1 MNRRDAVIALLMLGV
16 APLATKAQQPKQ
28 LPTVGFL
35 ALFSRPHND
44 DWNLRL
50 KERGWIEG
58 QNVLIERA
66 YAEGKVDRLPALAAN
81 LVMKQVDI
89 IYASGPDAT
98 LEAARATKTIPIV
111 FQGPAFPVEQGL
123 VDSLARPGRNV
134 TGIAWNSVYL
144 KQLELVRQIAPRAK
158 RVAHFFLPTSLR
170 KLDGGEYAGLLPEVE
185 ATGRK
190 MGIEVRPFRIA
201 AAEDF
206 DGALK
211 AIKAWGAQA
220 LIIYTAPLTVLER
233 KRIVSFVTANRIPS
247 FCDWRGFVEAGGLI
261 SYGPLISEMTGGAIR
276 QIDRILRG
284 ARPADLPVELPTRFE
299 FVINRKTAGALGI
312 KIPQELLLRADQ
324 VIE

>member
-1 MNRRDAVIALLMLGV
+1 MNRRDAVLALLALGV
-16 APLATKAQQPKQ
+16 APLATEAQQPKK

-35 ALFSRPHND
+35 ALFSPVNND
-44 DWNLRL
+44 VWNLRL

-66 YAEGKVDRLPALAAN
+66 YAEGRMDRLPALAAN
-81 LVMKQVDI
+81 LVMKQVDV

-98 LEAARATKTIPIV
+98 VEAARATKAIPIV
-111 FQGPAFPVEQGL
+111 FFGPAFPIEQGL

-134 TGIAWNSVYL
+134 TGIAWNSAYI

-170 KLDGGEYAGLLPEVE
+170 RLDGGEYVGLLREIE

-190 MGIEVRPFRIA
+190 MGLEVRPFRVA

-211 AIKAWGAQA
+211 AIKAWRAQA
-220 LIIYTAPLTVLER
+220 LIIYAHQLTIVER

-247 FCDWRGFVEAGGLI
+247 FSDWRGFAEAGGLI
-261 SYGPLISEMTGGAIR
+261 SYGPLISEMTVQAVG

-312 KIPQELLLRADQ
+312 KIPQELLLRADE
-324 VIE
+324 VIG